1 MNLFIGCCVF
11 YGLDGSNTGSGCCG
25 GCQVMVAILV
35 AVVAVV
41 RGVPVEAVMM
51 VTVEVALV
59 VVYHW
64 SCRCMEFL

>member
-1 MNLFIGCCVF
+1 
-11 YGLDGSNTGSGCCG
+11 
-25 GCQVMVAILV
+25 MVAILV

-64 SCRCMEFL
+64 SCSCMEFL